1 MSSINNTILMPF
13 REDNDFNN
21 RIFFETCRDYYLSEG
36 YTVETFDSGEE
47 FFNRSASRNLAV
59 DSSEDSICILIDADT
74 IIPSYAI
81 QESIMIAKKYNAM
94 VKPTIRTYSMSSL
107 DKLKLIIEKIKNC
120 EVMED
125 INYRHRS
132 IDLYPGSGWVIP
144 RNLFYEIGKFNEDFI
159 GYGYEDIDF
168 NYRASINS
176 RIFFTEYNAFTVSH
190 PIQRIYGD
198 ENNEDLFSI
207 TKSLWSNKIPEVSI
221 YSQKNMAG
229 SPEHH
234 IKKVFGIE

>member
-1 MSSINNTILMPF
+1 MSYTDNTILVPF
-13 REDNDFNN
+13 REDDAFNN

-36 YTVETFDSGEE
+36 YTVEVFDAEGD

-59 DSSEDSICILIDADT
+59 DSSEENICILIDADT

-81 QESIMIAKKYNAM
+81 QESITIAKKYNAM

-120 EVMED
+120 DVIESID
-125 INYRHRS
+125 YKYRS
-132 IDLYPGSGWVIP
+132 IDLYPGSGWVFP
-144 RNLFYEIGKFNEDFI
+144 RTLFYEIGKFNEDFI

-221 YSQKNMAG
+221 YSQKSMAG